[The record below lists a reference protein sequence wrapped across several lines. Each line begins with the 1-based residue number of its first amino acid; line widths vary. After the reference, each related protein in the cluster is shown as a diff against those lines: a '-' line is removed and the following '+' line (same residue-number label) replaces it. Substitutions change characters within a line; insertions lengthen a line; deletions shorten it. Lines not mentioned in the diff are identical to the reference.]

1 MVDIENEIFNAVSK
15 QLRAMYKNIFI
26 TGEYVKAPP
35 SFPCVSIVEMDN
47 QAYRRTRSTDCVENH
62 AQVMYRINIYS
73 NKVSGKKAEC
83 KAILSIVDDV
93 FSGLGFNRMGASPIQ
108 NENDATIYR
117 MVAQYRAVISTS
129 KKIYR
134 G

>member
-1 MVDIENEIFNAVSK
+1 MIDIENEIFNAVSK

-47 QAYRRTRSTDCVENH
+47 QAYRRTRSTDCVD
-62 AQVMYRINIYS
+62 RINIYS
-73 NKVSGKKAEC
+73 NKVSGKEAEC

>member
-1 MVDIENEIFNAVSK
+1 MIDIENEIFNAVSK

-47 QAYRRTRSTDCVENH
+47 QTYRRTRSTDCDENH

-73 NKVSGKKAEC
+73 NKVSRKKAEC
-83 KAILSIVDDV
+83 KDI
-93 FSGLGFNRMGASPIQ
+93 
-108 NENDATIYR
+108 
-117 MVAQYRAVISTS
+117 
-129 KKIYR
+129 
-134 G
+134 